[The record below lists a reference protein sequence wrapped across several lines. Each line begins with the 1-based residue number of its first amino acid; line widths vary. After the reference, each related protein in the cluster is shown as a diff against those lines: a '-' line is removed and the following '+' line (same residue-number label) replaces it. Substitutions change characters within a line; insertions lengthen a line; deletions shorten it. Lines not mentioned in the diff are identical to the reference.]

1 VQTVN
6 IPKVSIYHFSLQLT
20 FEEDLQISEMH
31 SGEGETVPFT
41 EKLYPTGNV
50 EDWLC
55 EVERVMKGSLR
66 EILSQALDAYV
77 DVSCKFLLYVNPM
90 ACIPTLRSCSL

>member
-1 VQTVN
+1 
-6 IPKVSIYHFSLQLT
+6 
-20 FEEDLQISEMH
+20 MH
-31 SGEGETVPFT
+31 SGEGEVVPFS

-66 EILSQALDAYV
+66 EILRQSLEAYDEV
-77 DVSCKFLLYVNPM
+77 KDELSVIDLYTSVRI
-90 ACIPTLRSCSL
+90 CLSGIL

>member
-1 VQTVN
+1 
-6 IPKVSIYHFSLQLT
+6 
-20 FEEDLQISEMH
+20 MH
-31 SGEGETVPFT
+31 SGEGEVVPFS

-66 EILSQALDAYV
+66 EILRQSLEAYDEV
-77 DVSCKFLLYVNPM
+77 KDELSVIDLYTSVRICLSCIL
-90 ACIPTLRSCSL
+90 

>member
-1 VQTVN
+1 MYPCIFFTT
-6 IPKVSIYHFSLQLT
+6 SQLT

-31 SGEGETVPFT
+31 SGEGEVVPFS

-66 EILSQALDAYV
+66 EILRQSLDAYNEV
-77 DVSCKFLLYVNPM
+77 
-90 ACIPTLRSCSL
+90 R

>member
-1 VQTVN
+1 
-6 IPKVSIYHFSLQLT
+6 
-20 FEEDLQISEMH
+20 MH
-31 SGEGETVPFT
+31 SGEGEVVPFS

-66 EILSQALDAYV
+66 EILRQSLEAYDEV
-77 DVSCKFLLYVNPM
+77 KDELSVIDLY
-90 ACIPTLRSCSL
+90 ISFRISLSDIL

>member
-1 VQTVN
+1 
-6 IPKVSIYHFSLQLT
+6 
-20 FEEDLQISEMH
+20 MH
-31 SGEGETVPFT
+31 SGEGEVVPFS

-66 EILSQALDAYV
+66 EILRQSLEAYDEV
-77 DVSCKFLLYVNPM
+77 
-90 ACIPTLRSCSL
+90 R